1 MAGPRAV
8 RGWFQIFGVVYA
20 AVAAMGFE
28 VGEGLICGV
37 ISNNQYDAWGHAVLA
52 LGMLLVGFFPRRAT
66 AAASCQRLR
75 AEVARKVR

>member
-1 MAGPRAV
+1 
-8 RGWFQIFGVVYA
+8 
-20 AVAAMGFE
+20 MGFE

-66 AAASCQRLR
+66 AATSCQRLR
-75 AEVARKVR
+75 AEIARKVR